1 MRERGLDMLS
11 VRAALAGANASAPS
25 GFVMNPD
32 SASGQRIGIETGYF
46 FESAK
51 DVADVVVGVHAGK
64 PIYLKEV
71 AQIEEGAQQAQQY
84 VSYMPG
90 SGSVSAPFAADNN
103 AELSGQMYP
112 AVTLTVTKKPGENAV
127 DVSRAVRA
135 RVDQLRNTVLPQG
148 IEATIT
154 RDYGET
160 AAEKANKLIQ
170 N

>member
-1 MRERGLDMLS
+1 MQTIGGPGRAVQVNLNPTRMRERGLDMLS

-32 SASGQRIGIETGYF
+32 SASGQRISIETGYF

-90 SGSVSAPFAADNN
+90 SGSVSTPVAADNN

-112 AVTLTVTKKPGENAV
+112 AVTLTVTKL
-127 DVSRAVRA
+127 S
-135 RVDQLRNTVLPQG
+135 
-148 IEATIT
+148 
-154 RDYGET
+154 
-160 AAEKANKLIQ
+160 LIHI
-170 N
+170 